1 MGHLCSRLSSWL
13 RKARIY
19 HGGCASPSLP
29 YRLMSPAL
37 HGVAH
42 IPEISG
48 FTFIQW
54 EEVVLR
60 NPGLFHVNAF
70 SRQNS
75 EIGILMSLS
84 LLWWAGSIISPAYFL
99 LLFSQVFLIQSPLPS
114 VPFHLSSLCLLK
126 SLEQTN
132 KQWVA
137 HAIYL

>member
-1 MGHLCSRLSSWL
+1 
-13 RKARIY
+13 
-19 HGGCASPSLP
+19 
-29 YRLMSPAL
+29 MSPAL

-75 EIGILMSLS
+75 EIGILMSP
-84 LLWWAGSIISPAYFL
+84 LLWWAGSIISPVYFL
-99 LLFSQVFLIQSPLPS
+99 LLFSHEVQSIS
-114 VPFHLSSLCLLK
+114 F
-126 SLEQTN
+126 
-132 KQWVA
+132 
-137 HAIYL
+137 